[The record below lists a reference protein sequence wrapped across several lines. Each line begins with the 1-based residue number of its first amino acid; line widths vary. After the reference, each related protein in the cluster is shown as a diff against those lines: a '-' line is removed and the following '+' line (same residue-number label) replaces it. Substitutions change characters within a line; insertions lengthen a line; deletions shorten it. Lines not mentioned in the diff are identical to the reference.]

1 MGRTDKR
8 PRAEPSSGKA
18 DMSDAHIAALIGELE
33 NLLVERRTVE
43 QGSAAQDP
51 HAMAA
56 APFAQPYLAN
66 AVAASPMGFPAGRAR
81 LARELIRQRR
91 LRSEYL
97 PASLFAEPAWDM
109 LLDLYAAHYEEK
121 PVAVSS
127 LCIAANVPS
136 STALRSIEAMTREGC
151 IVRSRDPGDGR
162 RIFITLSD
170 TARVGMDAYFDAL
183 AA

>member
-1 MGRTDKR
+1 
-8 PRAEPSSGKA
+8 
-18 DMSDAHIAALIGELE
+18 MSDAHIAALIGELE
-33 NLLVERRTVE
+33 NLLVERRSLD
-43 QGSAAQDP
+43 QGSAARDP
-51 HAMAA
+51 YAIAA
-56 APFAQPYLAN
+56 APFAQPYLADPDP
-66 AVAASPMGFPAGRAR
+66 VSPMGFPAGRAR

-91 LRSEYL
+91 LRAEFL

-127 LCIAANVPS
+127 LCIAADVPS
-136 STALRSIEAMTREGC
+136 STALRSIEGMMREGC

-170 TARVGMDAYFDAL
+170 AARAGMDSYFDAL
-183 AA
+183 AGHTGSSDRPSA